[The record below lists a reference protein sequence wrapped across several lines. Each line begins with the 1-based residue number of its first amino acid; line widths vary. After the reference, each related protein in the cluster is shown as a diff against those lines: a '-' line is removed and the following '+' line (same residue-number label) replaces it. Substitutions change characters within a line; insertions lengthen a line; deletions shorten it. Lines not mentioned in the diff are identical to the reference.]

1 MHDYD
6 VIVVGGGPIGAVAA
20 RHAAMTGARTLL
32 LEKGD
37 GSGKPA
43 RCAGLVSPRTLD
55 VLEVSNRSTL
65 REIRGGCL
73 HAPGGRT
80 LTLHADHVK
89 AVVVDRAALNRELL
103 ERAHSSGA
111 EIRTHAAV
119 TAARRGQIVF
129 IDNGK
134 EEVLTC
140 AVIVGADGARSSVA
154 SWFDLPSPSR
164 FLTAR
169 QVTVTGE
176 PFAQD
181 GVEIFLDKKISPGL
195 FAWAVPAENGF
206 LRVGLA
212 TSRTTDP
219 NSLLAR
225 LLAECF
231 PGSIVEQTGGLIP
244 IGCAPAT
251 VTDGVLLVGD
261 AAGQVKP
268 TSGGGLYT
276 GGLCA
281 RSAGEIAG
289 YAALA
294 NDSSHETLREYERRW
309 HQDIGKELR
318 IGLTIRRTLNALSN
332 EDIDAVFSGLDDP
345 TFLHFIADKGDID
358 YPSRLVAALLPRRDL
373 WPRFLSLV
381 PALGGWT
388 RFEELARVAFAPS
401 NPSSL

>member
-1 MHDYD
+1 MRDYD
-6 VIVVGGGPIGAVAA
+6 VIVIGGGPIGAVAA
-20 RHAAMTGARTLL
+20 RRAAMTGARTLL

-43 RCAGLVSPRTLD
+43 RCTGLVSPRTLD

-65 REIRGGCL
+65 REIRGGRL

-80 LTLHADHVK
+80 LNLHADHVK

-111 EIRTHAAV
+111 EIRTHATV

-129 IDNGK
+129 TDNGK

-154 SWFDLPSPSR
+154 SWCNLPSPSR

-169 QVTVTGE
+169 QVTVEGE
-176 PFAQD
+176 LYAED

-212 TSRTTDP
+212 TSRTADP
-219 NSLLAR
+219 DSLLAR
-225 LLAECF
+225 FLAECF
-231 PGSIVEQTGGLIP
+231 PGSIVEQTGGFIP
-244 IGCAPAT
+244 IGYAPTT

-276 GGLCA
+276 SGLCA

-294 NDSSHETLREYERRW
+294 DDPSHETLREYERRW
-309 HQDIGKELR
+309 HQAIGKELR
-318 IGLTIRRTLNALSN
+318 IGLTIRRTLDALSN
-332 EDIDAVFSGLDDP
+332 EEIDAVFSGLDDS

-373 WPRFLSLV
+373 WPRLLSLV

-388 RFEELARVAFAPS
+388 RFEKLARVAFAPS
-401 NPSSL
+401 NRSSL

>member
-1 MHDYD
+1 MRDYD
-6 VIVVGGGPIGAVAA
+6 VIVIGGGPIGAVAA
-20 RHAAMTGARTLL
+20 RRAAMTGARTLL

-43 RCAGLVSPRTLD
+43 RCTGLVSPRTLD

-65 REIRGGCL
+65 REIRGGRL

-80 LTLHADHVK
+80 LNLHADHVK

-103 ERAHSSGA
+103 ERAHSSGT
-111 EIRTHAAV
+111 EIRT
-119 TAARRGQIVF
+119 
-129 IDNGK
+129 
-134 EEVLTC
+134 
-140 AVIVGADGARSSVA
+140 GADGARSSVA
-154 SWFDLPSPSR
+154 SWCNLPSPSR

-169 QVTVTGE
+169 QVTVEGE
-176 PFAQD
+176 LYAED

-212 TSRTTDP
+212 TSRTADP
-219 NSLLAR
+219 DSLLAR
-225 LLAECF
+225 FLAECF
-231 PGSIVEQTGGLIP
+231 PGSIVEQTGGFIP
-244 IGCAPAT
+244 IGYAPTT

-276 GGLCA
+276 SGLCA

-294 NDSSHETLREYERRW
+294 DDPSHETLREYERRW

-318 IGLTIRRTLNALSN
+318 IGLTIRRTLDALSN
-332 EDIDAVFSGLDDP
+332 EEIDAVFSGLDDS

-373 WPRFLSLV
+373 WPRLLSLV

-388 RFEELARVAFAPS
+388 RFEKLARVAFAPS
-401 NPSSL
+401 NRSSL